1 MSTILITG
9 GTGLVGTRLTQM
21 LVDKGY
27 TVTHLS
33 RTHSNNEQVKTYIW
47 DIGSH
52 MVEDEALQTA
62 DYIIHL
68 AGAGIADERWTKER
82 KKVILESRTK
92 SATLLIDRLKELKL
106 QPKAFVSSSA
116 IGYYGDRQH
125 HILNEDDAPG
135 NGFLSEVCVA
145 WEAAVKP
152 VEALG
157 TRLVMLRTGVVLS
170 AQGGA
175 LKEMEKPVKFHLG
188 TYLGSGNQYYS
199 WIHIDDLC
207 RMYIAAIEN
216 ETMRGPYNAAAP
228 NPVRNKILTKAI
240 ADALDINAIMLPA
253 PTPALKLALGEMA
266 ATVLDSTRVSSNKIE
281 ETGFTFEFAE
291 VEKALEDVY
300 ERGV

>member
-21 LVDKGY
+21 LLGKGH

-33 RTHSNNEQVKTYIW
+33 RSHSNNEQVKTYIW
-47 DIGSH
+47 DIDSH
-52 MVEDEALQTA
+52 MIEDEALTTA
-62 DYIIHL
+62 DHIIHL
-68 AGAGIADERWTKER
+68 AGAGIADERWTDQR
-82 KKVILESRTK
+82 KKGILESRTK
-92 SATLLIDRLKELKL
+92 SAALIIDRLKELKL
-106 QPKAFVSSSA
+106 QPKSFISSSA
-116 IGYYGDRQH
+116 VGFYGDRDH
-125 HILNEDDAPG
+125 HILNEDDEPG
-135 NGFLSEVCVA
+135 TGFLSEVCVA

-170 AQGGA
+170 TQGGA

-207 RMYIAAIEN
+207 RMYIAALEN
-216 ETMRGPYNAAAP
+216 EQMRGPYNAAAP
-228 NPVRNKILTKAI
+228 NPVRNKILTEAI
-240 ADALDINAIMLPA
+240 ADALNTKAIMLPA

-266 ATVLDSTRVSSNKIE
+266 ATVLDSTRVSTNKIE
-281 ETGFTFEFAE
+281 ATGFKFEHPE
-291 VEKALEDVY
+291 VNEALKDVY
-300 ERGV
+300 EKGI